1 MAVEAV
7 PEVVAAIAAVAAAVA
22 AVAAVT
28 DVVDVVTVNA
38 NIIGITSH
46 ENGNNSGTQ
55 GLIVMFYSVLK
66 S

>member
-7 PEVVAAIAAVAAAVA
+7 VDVPDVVA
-22 AVAAVT
+22 AVAA
-28 DVVDVVTVNA
+28 VVDVVTVNA

-46 ENGNNSGTQ
+46 ENGNNSGTW
-55 GLIVMFYSVLK
+55 GPNEMFYGVLE

>member
-7 PEVVAAIAAVAAAVA
+7 EDVAEVAAVVDVTAVA
-22 AVAAVT
+22 AVAAV
-28 DVVDVVTVNA
+28 VDVVIANA
-38 NIIGITSH
+38 NIMGITSH

>member
-7 PEVVAAIAAVAAAVA
+7 EDVAEVAAVVDVA
-22 AVAAVT
+22 AVAAV
-28 DVVDVVTVNA
+28 VDVVIANA
-38 NIIGITSH
+38 NIMGITSH